1 MAKTVGITEEELY
14 AAVNWSDVGS
24 QYEDI
29 QYHKSDD
36 SIAKITIARPQ
47 VHNAFLPQTVK

>member
-14 AAVNWSDVGS
+14 AAVNWRDESS
-24 QYEDI
+24 QFEDI

-36 SIAKITIARPQ
+36 GIA
-47 VHNAFLPQTVK
+47 NAEHDLLALVF

>member
-14 AAVNWSDVGS
+14 AAVNWGDVGS

-29 QYHKSDD
+29 QYH
-36 SIAKITIARPQ
+36 
-47 VHNAFLPQTVK
+47 